1 MKTDIQTLQDL
12 LKIGYEAYEDS
23 RNETM
28 RIFDMY
34 HNRQFTD
41 EQLAVLEMRG
51 QPKETFNIIK
61 AFGRML
67 LGYYSTVVNTVK
79 VDPQKESDIITAEVL
94 NDLVDYVFRTNNFN
108 SEGDKLK
115 LDMILAGFMCSYT
128 NVKKTGETDEFG
140 RPKYEIEVTH
150 VPALEIIL
158 DPLSRKDDYSD
169 ARYIHRFKWISE
181 GELVKRFGSDK
192 LNEIEAYHNHLD
204 IEEAEFSYS
213 FNAEFRGK
221 YKQFDN
227 YLVVHTVITDDN
239 DKTWSIFWCGDV
251 ELSRKEITYKE
262 VKNPYRIFKLHASNR
277 TEHYGIFREVVETQH
292 AINQAV
298 IKIQLMVNTQKAFV
312 EKTAV
317 DDISAFET
325 QFNRVNAIIPVK
337 SLQGIR
343 VENLA
348 REVIDQY
355 TIIDKALDRV
365 QRILS
370 INDSFL
376 GMAYAS
382 DSGSKV
388 KLQQNAS
395 VIALRYLTLKV
406 EQFYRL
412 LGWDVVNLIKQYF
425 TAHDVLR
432 VVDTYEGNRW
442 VEINKPLLVPSGNIN
457 PMTGQPEARMVFE
470 EVLSPEDNKPL
481 EDEMGNIIM
490 APIPTMDTEIAFT
503 QADVSVSSVAYND
516 EDERNQVM
524 LEQFINGP
532 MGTTLSQVNPS
543 GYFKAGALAMK
554 NTRSKYSM
562 ELAAILEQ
570 TGKMM
575 QQGANPQAQQQMLM
589 GEAGGQMTP
598 DQAMNQ
604 LPNRPSMGG
613 R

>member
-28 RIFDMY
+28 RVFDMY

-79 VDPQKESDIITAEVL
+79 VDPKKEPDIITAEVL

-140 RPKYEIEVTH
+140 RPKYEIEITH
-150 VPALEIIL
+150 VPALEVIL

-192 LNEIEAYHNHLD
+192 LDKIEAYHNHLD
-204 IEEAEFSYS
+204 IDEAEFSYS

-227 YLVVHTVITDDN
+227 YLVVHTIITDDD

-251 ELSRKEITYKE
+251 ELSRKEVTYKE
-262 VKNPYRIFKLHASNR
+262 VKNPYRVFKLHSSNK
-277 TEHYGIFREVVETQH
+277 TEHYGIFREVIETQH

-317 DDISAFET
+317 DDMATFET

-348 REVIDQY
+348 REVLDQY

-365 QRILS
+365 QRILA

-412 LGWDVVNLIKQYF
+412 LGWDIVNLIKQYF

-470 EVLSPEDNKPL
+470 EVLSPEDNEPL
-481 EDEMGNIIM
+481 TDEMGNIIM

-532 MGTTLSQVNPS
+532 MGTTLSQVNPA

-562 ELAAILEQ
+562 ELSAILEQ
-570 TGKMM
+570 TGQMM
-575 QQGANPQAQQQMLM
+575 QQGANPQAQQQMMM
-589 GEAGGQMTP
+589 GEASGQMTP